1 MFESNFPREWAEEIL
16 KRIQRQFGTQ
26 FDKLYP
32 QRANQNADDYQDDMI
47 LMACEVLDG
56 LNAEDIKTGLAKM
69 RSEEWCPTIP
79 KFRALC
85 EKTSSWL
92 TPDEAWAQVQCAA
105 DDRNTVVWTEQAQQ
119 AWAACQPLIEIG
131 DKFSAARCFKDA
143 YKRAVDEASLR
154 GMKPIYQVSLGYDQN
169 QRITVVREAES
180 KGMISQK
187 EAVFQ
192 IGYIEQEK
200 AAKPEFVQ
208 SKLAEIWAMLE
219 QGNA

>member
-1 MFESNFPREWAEEIL
+1 MHEF
-16 KRIQRQFGTQ
+16 TQ
-26 FDKLYP
+26 E
-32 QRANQNADDYQDDMI
+32 
-47 LMACEVLDG
+47 MAMRL
-56 LNAEDIKTGLAKM
+56 IAKM
-69 RSEEWCPTIP
+69 RIFHGKKFSDQWAGIEVHEIAEAMVECLSGVSAEQLARGYDRLKTSTFCPSVSE
-79 KFRALC
+79 FRAWC
-85 EKTSSWL
+85 SPNADWL

-105 DDRNTVVWTEQAQQ
+105 DDRNTVVWTDQAQQ
-119 AWAACQPLIEIG
+119 AWVACQPLIEIG

-143 YKRAVDEASLR
+143 YKRAVEAASLR
-154 GMKPIYQVSLGYDQN
+154 GIKPIYQVSLGYDQD